1 MTRSK
6 QVWTSGTLGFAKRA
20 LSSVTSGTA
29 ASSTKSYFMRFALQ
43 KRFPPPHQQYHWPR
57 ESFPTET
64 EAVKKQGSSFFLWW
78 TLNVARH
85 LTTTSDDTWPHPDYT
100 RCQNEVRPD
109 DTLTTHTMSER
120 SQARR
125 HPDDTRCQN
134 EVRRKSDDV
143 RPSLRAGSPFNTNLG
158 DCTSSHSFLSTHAH
172 VFRRCTRKGTLL
184 SFPPLSFFHS
194 NPAECYKPTAD
205 TPPP

>member
-1 MTRSK
+1 M
-6 QVWTSGTLGFAKRA
+6 GLLALPKRVP
-20 LSSVTSGTA
+20 SSVTSGTA
-29 ASSTKSYFMRFALQ
+29 ASSSLQPKAICGLLSKNDFLHHTSNTNGLERAFLQ
-43 KRFPPPHQQYHWPR
+43 KPRQSRNKGVPFSFGERSMWPDIWR
-57 ESFPTET
+57 
-64 EAVKKQGSSFFLWW
+64 L
-78 TLNVARH
+78 H
-85 LTTTSDDTWPHPDYT
+85 LTTLDL
-100 RCQNEVRPD
+100 
-109 DTLTTHTMSER
+109 TLTTHDVRTKSGPTTPWRHTMSGR
-120 SQARR
+120 SQYVFNC
-125 HPDDTRCQN
+125 PTTSDDTRCQN

>member
-1 MTRSK
+1 
-6 QVWTSGTLGFAKRA
+6 
-20 LSSVTSGTA
+20 
-29 ASSTKSYFMRFALQ
+29 
-43 KRFPPPHQQYHWPR
+43 
-57 ESFPTET
+57 
-64 EAVKKQGSSFFLWW
+64 
-78 TLNVARH
+78 
-85 LTTTSDDTWPHPDYT
+85 
-100 RCQNEVRPD
+100 
-109 DTLTTHTMSER
+109 MSER

-194 NPAECYKPTAD
+194 NPAECLEQGAWPQKYLSPLINSLVSSRFHVYIYHYTMTVSLFQRNISLYSIIYQPDILKPML
-205 TPPP
+205 PPPK